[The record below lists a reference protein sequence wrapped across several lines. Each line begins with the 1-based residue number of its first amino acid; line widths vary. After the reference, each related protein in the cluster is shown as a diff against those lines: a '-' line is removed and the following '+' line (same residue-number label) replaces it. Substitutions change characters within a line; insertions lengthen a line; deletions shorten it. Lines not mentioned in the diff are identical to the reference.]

1 MGKGKS
7 NLLLF
12 PLFFFPLSK
21 STLIQYLCFIPEINI
36 KTMIIVISPAK
47 LLHDRCPI
55 HFEKSTEIDFLP
67 EAEKIISVMKKKKPD
82 QLAKLMSIS
91 PKLAELNFQRFQ
103 AWSPTFTPEN
113 SWQSVLM
120 FNGDVYQGLKA
131 ETFTESEFEIA
142 QQKLRILSGVY
153 GLLKPL
159 DLIQPYRLEMG
170 TNVSVARK
178 KNLYDFWKTKITA
191 KLNDEL
197 SVNNQK
203 ILINLAS
210 NEYFSAIDTKK
221 LKIRIITPSFKEN
234 KNVKYQMVSFFAK
247 RARGLMSRF
256 IIQNNISDPEEL
268 KAFDWEG
275 YYFNNQ
281 LSGENDWVFTR

>member
-1 MGKGKS
+1 
-7 NLLLF
+7 
-12 PLFFFPLSK
+12 
-21 STLIQYLCFIPEINI
+21 
-36 KTMIIVISPAK
+36 MITVISPAK
-47 LLHDRCPI
+47 SLYDHCPI
-55 HFEKSTEIDFLP
+55 HIEKYTEIDFLP
-67 EAEKIISVMKKKKPD
+67 EAEKIISVMKKKKPG

-91 PKLAELNFQRFQ
+91 PKLAELNFKRFQ

-120 FNGDVYQGLKA
+120 FNGDVYQGLQA

-170 TNVSVARK
+170 TSVSVARK

-197 SVNNQK
+197 SLNDQK

-221 LKIRIITPSFKEN
+221 LKARIITPSFKEN
-234 KNVKYQMVSFFAK
+234 KDGKYQMVSFFAK

-281 LSGENDWVFTR
+281 LSGENDWIFTR

>member
-1 MGKGKS
+1 
-7 NLLLF
+7 
-12 PLFFFPLSK
+12 
-21 STLIQYLCFIPEINI
+21 
-36 KTMIIVISPAK
+36 MIIVISPAK
-47 LLHDRCPI
+47 SLYEHCPI
-55 HFEKSTEIDFLP
+55 PFEKYTEIDFLP
-67 EAEKIISVMKKKKPD
+67 EAEKIVSVMKKKKPA
-82 QLAKLMSIS
+82 QLAKLMDIS

-103 AWSPTFTPEN
+103 AWSLPFTPEN
-113 SWQSVLM
+113 SWQAILM

-131 ETFTESEFEIA
+131 ETFTAAEFEIA

-153 GLLKPL
+153 GLLRPL
-159 DLIQPYRLEMG
+159 DLIQQYRLEMG

-178 KNLYDFWKTKITA
+178 KNLYDFWKIRITT
-191 KLNDEL
+191 KLNQEL
-197 SVNNQK
+197 EQNDHR

-210 NEYFSAIDTKK
+210 NEYFSAINTKK
-221 LKIRIITPSFKEN
+221 LKARIITPSFKEN
-234 KNVKYQMVSFFAK
+234 KDGKYQMISFFAK

-256 IIQNNISDPEEL
+256 IIQNNISDPEEM